1 MASSVVVTI
10 ENNGPGSIRV
20 SNSGGEIP
28 PGDVL
33 LINIR
38 ELVSIRL
45 DSNVASLTFT
55 PSAAASAEASTAS
68 SAEASTASSAEASTA
83 ASAEASAAA
92 SAEASTATSAEVS
105 AEASAEASTA
115 TSAEALTL
123 LCEAC
128 AAGDLDVVA
137 AAKKVLSADDLR
149 WDNNRPIL
157 CASANGQLA
166 AAQRVFETFG
176 LTAADLRVRGD
187 NALWLA
193 CSSGHLAVAKWLT
206 RVGRLKVED
215 VLAVR
220 RTFEDAAEA
229 QTDREYRW
237 QVGLNTI
244 RDLLAEF
251 TIGTE

>member
-1 MASSVVVTI
+1 MDQSAVSVAVTI
-10 ENNGPGSIRV
+10 ENKGPSAIRV
-20 SNSGGEIP
+20 GDSGNEIP
-28 PGDVL
+28 PGGVYRVMM
-33 LINIR
+33 R

-45 DSNVASLTFT
+45 DSGVTSVVFSST
-55 PSAAASAEASTAS
+55 SASTS
-68 SAEASTASSAEASTA
+68 ASTTLVEELPTGKVLS
-83 ASAEASAAA
+83 
-92 SAEASTATSAEVS
+92 
-105 AEASAEASTA
+105 
-115 TSAEALTL
+115 L
-123 LCEAC
+123 LCDAC

-149 WDNNRPIL
+149 RDNNRPIL
-157 CASANGQLA
+157 YASANGQLA

-193 CSSGHLAVAKWLT
+193 CSNGHLAVAKWLT
-206 RVGRLKVED
+206 RTGRLKVED

-229 QTDREYRW
+229 QTDREFRW